1 MREENPTDL
10 PQACFDMSSNVIEV
24 MKHKNA
30 YKWSKIKRLCFMCIK
45 TSKGKKV
52 TYSLICILHFHMV
65 ASWRFWCL
73 LRLFCIKSFRKKNK
87 EFKTALITSFTLLL
101 TCFYSFN
108 FRVKNGRWDTLPT
121 SVSLHIQFDV
131 TGINLSESC
140 KKSNKVSAEKIER
153 FIMV

>member
-30 YKWSKIKRLCFMCIK
+30 YKWSKIKRLCFMRIK

-52 TYSLICILHFHMV
+52 TYSFICILHFRMV

-101 TCFYSFN
+101 KWWKIKSGICDFRFVMASSFCYGNTVFN
-108 FRVKNGRWDTLPT
+108 FLQSSFVAN
-121 SVSLHIQFDV
+121 
-131 TGINLSESC
+131 N
-140 KKSNKVSAEKIER
+140 
-153 FIMV
+153 